1 MIDPTDVE
9 RTMQEQYEAECLEY
23 HQWWIEQRQDEDRA
37 LSEQIDHAY
46 MLDLAYEVT
55 V

>member
-1 MIDPTDVE
+1 MIDYTDVE

-37 LSEQIDHAY
+37 LSEQIDRAY

>member
-1 MIDPTDVE
+1 MIDYTDVE

-37 LSEQIDHAY
+37 QAERIGRGH
-46 MLDLAYEVT
+46 MLDLAYAVT